1 MANTSSLIQIGND
14 QAAQYFGEVFAWC
27 GTQNLNGVAEVF
39 IASYPAVIHFRDQPD
54 LRLALSGLF
63 STPADTCNQS
73 WNVRIGDRSGG
84 NIPFWHWPE
93 FFVTSAGGGFQF
105 SLIDPDRCVMIDFKA
120 RRAVLVNAG
129 NVRAH
134 EFHIPLLRL
143 AIALVEHRGGAVL
156 HAGVISARALET
168 GCDRSPAVAIVGKGG
183 SGKSTLIA
191 AAREKGFACLGD
203 DFVEL
208 APTGELRALFRT
220 GRLTR
225 TSPAYRQALDTQGTY
240 DFLTD
245 KTVHYVA
252 DQVPDP
258 ARLCVIVAP
267 TILRPPTEFRAEQ
280 ITNSP
285 NQPKPNGPYMA
296 QAMTRIETLAAA
308 VPSSVGASYQRA
320 EAVRRLTKTLSGVPG
335 FRLQITPNLDV
346 ALSEIMTL
354 LNDIVRSG
362 PIHKTNNAGSPTLVQ
377 QKVQPGTHHV
387 PDHTKLS
394 KQQGNERKS

>member
-14 QAAQYFGEVFAWC
+14 QAAQYFEEVFAWC
-27 GTQNLNGVAEVF
+27 GTQNLNRLAEVF
-39 IASYPAVIHFRDQPD
+39 VASYPAEIHYKDQPD

-63 STPADTCNQS
+63 SAPTNTSDLS
-73 WNVRIGDRSGG
+73 WNVRIGDRLGT

-105 SLIDPDRCVMIDFKA
+105 SLIDPDRCMMIDFEA
-120 RRAVLVNAG
+120 RRAVLINAG

-143 AIALVEHRGGAVL
+143 AIALVEHHGGSVL
-156 HAGVISARALET
+156 HAGVVTVRALDS
-168 GCDRSPAVAIVGKGG
+168 GGDRSPAVAIVGKGG

-191 AAREKGFACLGD
+191 AARASGFECLGD

-208 APTGELRALFRT
+208 AQTGELRSLFRT

-225 TSPAYRQALDTQGTY
+225 TSPAYHQALDTEGTY
-240 DFLTD
+240 DSLTD
-245 KTVHYVA
+245 KTVHYVK
-252 DQVPDP
+252 DQMPVP
-258 ARLCVIVAP
+258 AQLRVIVAP
-267 TILRPPTEFRAEQ
+267 TIVRPSTEFLTEQ
-280 ITNSP
+280 STNSP
-285 NQPKPNGPYMA
+285 NQPKHSGQYTA
-296 QAMTRIETLAAA
+296 QAMTQIETLAAA

-320 EAVRRLTKTLSGVPG
+320 EAVRRLTKTLSKVPG

-354 LNDIVRSG
+354 LNDIVCSG
-362 PIHKTNNAGSPTLVQ
+362 PMHKTNNAGSPELVQ
-377 QKVQPGTHHV
+377 QIVRPVTHHV
-387 PDHTKLS
+387 PNNT
-394 KQQGNERKS
+394 KQQGSERKT